1 MKIISAMLIVLGLGI
16 IVGAETHDWFPMF
29 AAQIA
34 LGTMVLISGGLF
46 ATQIDDEQQQQQE
59 VE

>member
-1 MKIISAMLIVLGLGI
+1 MKIISAALIVLGFGI
-16 IVGAETHDWFPMF
+16 IAGAETHDWFPMF

-34 LGTMVLISGGLF
+34 LGTTVLISGGLF
-46 ATQIDDEQQQQQE
+46 ATQINDEEE